1 MKEIEM
7 WLNDLKILHG
17 FLTQN
22 SLDLS
27 DDQRKFIWDKIKDLN
42 EKYKPKCQ
50 RCYGAGIIYGQYLC
64 RDCVV
69 FK

>member
-7 WLNDLKILHG
+7 CLNDLTILHG

-27 DDQRKFIWDKIKDLN
+27 DDQRKFIWDKIKDFN

-50 RCYGAGIIYGQYLC
+50 QCYGTGIIYGQYLC